1 MQIAKCKIQIEETLI
16 SILPGGRRHV
26 SGSASSNLQFA
37 ICNLQFA
44 ILFVLFFSL
53 SSLRAQAAQP
63 DRPEAPLVGRQ
74 EPFCGAVGS
83 GRFKVTTTATPTELQ
98 AGDPI
103 RLTIR
108 IESVGAW
115 QRAPERP
122 DLLRKP
128 EYARFRENFH
138 VANDAERLAPQ
149 QGKWEFDFSLRPRNK
164 RVTEIPSLFIVYFRP
179 GLTPPEKGYMTTSAP
194 AIALQV
200 KARAKVEV
208 NEIQGKIEPAQ
219 PPDRLYQIVTGP
231 QVLQRENRSFL
242 HDWLLLLL
250 IVGPPALSVGWFA
263 WYTHRNPDVARRRRL
278 RKSRAGRQ
286 ALQALQSL
294 HAAEPSEAA
303 RRVAGIVAGYLRHR
317 FNLEDALQPAALGA
331 NHGTDKLSSDQRTRL
346 AELLEK
352 CDSVRYAPPPAPS
365 HQRLTSEATELIL
378 DWESPP

>member
-1 MQIAKCKIQIEETLI
+1 MQIAKCKMQIEETLI

-44 ILFVLFFSL
+44 ILFLLFFPL
-53 SSLRAQAAQP
+53 SSLRTQAAEP

-83 GRFKVTTTATPTELQ
+83 GRFKVTTTGTPTELQ

-108 IESVGAW
+108 IGSVGAW

-122 DLLRKP
+122 DLLRKL

-138 VANDAERLAPQ
+138 VANDAERLSPQ
-149 QGKWEFDFSLRPRNK
+149 QGKWEFDFLLRPKNE
-164 RVTEIPSLFIVYFRP
+164 RVREVPSLYIVYFRP

-200 KARAKVEV
+200 RPRAKVEV
-208 NEIQGKIEPAQ
+208 NEIQGKNEPAL

-231 QVLQRENRSFL
+231 EVLQRENKSFPNG
-242 HDWLLLLL
+242 WLLLLL
-250 IVGPPALSVGWFA
+250 VVGPPALSVGWFV
-263 WYTHRNPDVARRRRL
+263 WYTRRNPDAARRHRL
-278 RKSRAGRQ
+278 QKSRAGRQ
-286 ALQALQSL
+286 ALQALHSL
-294 HAAEPSEAA
+294 HAAEPSEVAQ
-303 RRVAGIVAGYLRHR
+303 RVAGIIAGYLRHR
-317 FNLEDALQPAALGA
+317 FNLETVMQPAALGT

-346 AELLEK
+346 AELLQK
-352 CDSVRYAPPPAPS
+352 CDSIRYAPPPAPS